1 MSLKARIIDSVAM
14 IAVALI
20 ALKLMTT
27 VHLPPSVSAPLS
39 TLAHVLFA
47 AMALIWILS
56 AFINA
61 EQEAGGE
68 KRPAFLAAGATLA
81 AILSLLIRSR
91 VVFQTA
97 PQAYG
102 AFGISAAML
111 LLAGVCFWQLQGAV
125 RRGMPKTARSYMA
138 AAFFAVDSSGRNHA
152 EIYRDCVDAISAY
165 GVRDRIVCADRR
177 RIFLDEP
184 SLGAD
189 CGRAGA
195 DVGTGACKMKQNES
209 PVSRLQTAVH
219 MTLGGGALS
228 FAGMVVIAAYIAAHG
243 SAAFSV
249 VRNSEVDA
257 DNGVFHIH
265 LCADVLS
272 ERQGSGRKHAPCAS
286 AGRDA
291 ADRVH
296 FRRSRHLVQR
306 LFALVVRSAAG
317 SRRRQL
323 QPRSKSAAP

>member
-14 IAVALI
+14 VAVALI

-91 VVFQTA
+91 VEFQTA

-102 AFGISAAML
+102 AFGMSAAML
-111 LLAGVCFWQLQGAV
+111 LLAGVCFWQLQSAV

-138 AAFFAVDSSGRNHA
+138 AAFLPLIPAVGIMLKYV
-152 EIYRDCVDAISAY
+152 EIALTPFPHTAFEIALYAPIAVGYFWMSHRLGQIVDAQE
-165 GVRDRIVCADRR
+165 R
-177 RIFLDEP
+177 
-184 SLGAD
+184 
-189 CGRAGA
+189 
-195 DVGTGACKMKQNES
+195 M
-209 PVSRLQTAVH
+209 
-219 MTLGGGALS
+219 
-228 FAGMVVIAAYIAAHG
+228 
-243 SAAFSV
+243 
-249 VRNSEVDA
+249 SEQ
-257 DNGVFHIH
+257 
-265 LCADVLS
+265 
-272 ERQGSGRKHAPCAS
+272 EHA
-286 AGRDA
+286 
-291 ADRVH
+291 
-296 FRRSRHLVQR
+296 
-306 LFALVVRSAAG
+306 
-317 SRRRQL
+317 
-323 QPRSKSAAP
+323 K